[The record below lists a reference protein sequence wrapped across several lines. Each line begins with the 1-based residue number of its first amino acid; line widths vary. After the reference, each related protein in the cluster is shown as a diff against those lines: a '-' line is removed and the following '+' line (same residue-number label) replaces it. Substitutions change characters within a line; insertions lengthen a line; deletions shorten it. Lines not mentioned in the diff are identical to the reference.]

1 MGNKLLKLSN
11 SFDEYHNIM
20 ATSLKKTLQ
29 EIGLSHNEAKVYIA
43 LTQLGEAPASEIAKR
58 AGVPRTTAISLLEK
72 LEKENYISIQIY
84 RGKHQYW
91 IESPHMIKEA
101 LLARVG
107 LAEELNELLTDLY
120 RSEADFPYAKIYDSK
135 PSIKKFIEKIILGME
150 KNSEI
155 LTIDNVRAGN
165 YERIL
170 SEDFF
175 YQMLEFKRQRGVM
188 TRTLVPHGTVGE
200 VNPQKVKSQSIQ
212 LRELPPGVDFKA
224 SLWIMKD
231 TLVLFSGKY
240 PFIVAVKHKI
250 ITESLKS
257 IFTFL
262 WSLPK
267 ISQN

>member
-1 MGNKLLKLSN
+1 
-11 SFDEYHNIM
+11 M
-20 ATSLKKTLQ
+20 ANQLKKTLQ

-43 LTQLGEAPASEIAKR
+43 LTQLGEAPASAIAKR
-58 AGVPRTTAISLLEK
+58 AGLPRTTAISILEK

-84 RGKHQYW
+84 RGKRHYW

-101 LLARVG
+101 LLARVSM
-107 LAEELNELLTDLY
+107 AEELNTLLTDIY

-135 PSIKKFIEKIILGME
+135 LSIKKFIEKTLLGLE

-165 YERIL
+165 YERII

-175 YQMLEFKRQRGVM
+175 YQMLELKKKRGVI
-188 TRTLVPHGTVGE
+188 TRTLVPASTLHE
-200 VNPQKVKSQSIQ
+200 IREKKISSQPIQ
-212 LRELPPGVDFKA
+212 LRELPPGIEFHA
-224 SLWIMKD
+224 SLWIIKD

-250 ITESLKS
+250 ITESLRS
-257 IFTFL
+257 IYAFL
-262 WSLPK
+262 WNLAGK
-267 ISQN
+267 